1 MIESN
6 ARHSEI
12 EELEILERYAAYDE
26 EEKVARSKKEEIRG
40 DVVRVLDQEYELAE
54 SGSDERLRVGNHT
67 FERSYTRKYNNK
79 RLDIE
84 REIEVNGQLIVAS
97 VNQLNKARKRLDQ
110 FFKTDEWV
118 EGHSTRI
125 TVKRI

>member
-1 MIESN
+1 M
-6 ARHSEI
+6 
-12 EELEILERYAAYDE
+12 LEQYATYDE
-26 EEKVARSKKEEIRG
+26 EEKVAKSKKDEIRD

-54 SGSDERLRVGNHT
+54 SGSDERLRVGRFT
-67 FERSYTRKYNNK
+67 FERSYIRVYSND

-84 REIEVNGQLIVAS
+84 REIEINGQLVVAS
-97 VNQLNKARKRLDQ
+97 VNQLDKAKKRLDQ
-110 FFKTDEWV
+110 FFKHDDYV